1 MLREE
6 REEGKTEE
14 RGNRGPL
21 YGVLR
26 PVHDSL
32 RSYHCVEYDSC
43 AAAIAQ
49 LLRSYCIAIAQLL
62 RSDYK

>member
-1 MLREE
+1 MREE

-14 RGNRGPL
+14 EGNRGPL
-21 YGVLR
+21 YRPLR
-26 PVHDSL
+26 LVHDSL
-32 RSYHCVEYDSC
+32 HSRHYAEYDLC

-49 LLRSYCIAIAQLL
+49 LLYSYCIAIAQSL